1 MFIIDGHLGIAYNA
15 LNFGRDFRLP
25 LADLRA
31 KERGRSPNGVATVS
45 LPTLQAGGVAV
56 VFGTLFAL
64 PAASPLAE
72 TAVPSLTYRNAAE
85 AHQVASRQLDYYARL
100 VDEENGRL
108 RLVTDLTNLNEV
120 IESQTSENP
129 LLGILLLMEGADPVR
144 EPAELEMWAERGLR
158 LVGPAWDDTRY
169 AAGAWRHGGGL
180 TSEGYALLEMMQT
193 FGLGLDVSHLS
204 EHSFQQAVERYD
216 GVIVASHSNARA
228 LVPGERQLSDRQI
241 QQLGERNGVIGI
253 ALCNA
258 FLRPHHRLGE
268 HKQLVTLDHIVA
280 QVDHI
285 CQLLGDSHHVA
296 IGSDLDGGF
305 GAKDVPL
312 ELDSAA
318 DLGLIGEKLGEWGY
332 GSEDVANVMGQN
344 WLRVLRGLLR

>member
-1 MFIIDGHLGIAYNA
+1 MLIIDGHLDIAYNA
-15 LNFGRDFRLP
+15 LNYGRDFTLP

-31 KERGRSPNGVATVS
+31 RERGRSPNGVATVS

-72 TAVPSLTYRNAAE
+72 TAVSTLTYRNATE
-85 AHQVASRQLDYYARL
+85 AHHVASRQLDYYARL

-108 RLVTDLTNLNEV
+108 RLLTDQKTLNEV
-120 IESQTSENP
+120 LESHTSENP

-144 EPAELEMWAERGLR
+144 EPAELEMWVERGLR

-169 AAGAWRHGGGL
+169 AAGAWRRGGGL
-180 TSEGYALLEMMQT
+180 TQEGYALLEMMQT

-204 EHSFQQAVERYD
+204 ERSFQQAVERYE
-216 GVIVASHSNARA
+216 GVVIASHSNVRA

-241 QQLGERNGVIGI
+241 QQLGERDGVIGI

-258 FLRPHHRLGE
+258 FLRAHHRLGE
-268 HKQLVTLDHIVA
+268 HKQLVTTDHVA
-280 QVDHI
+280 AHVDHI
-285 CQLLGDSHHVA
+285 CQLLGDSRHVA

-305 GAKDVPL
+305 GAKDMPL

-318 DLGLIGEKLGEWGY
+318 DLGLIGKKLIEWGY
-332 GSEDVANVMGQN
+332 GAEDVANVMSQN
-344 WLRVLRGLLR
+344 WLRTIQALLV